1 MTNINFDNSYARLPE
16 QFFAR
21 VMPAKPPRPQLIKL
35 NEKLAA
41 QLGFDLAFLQS
52 NEGLSMLSGENV
64 PYGADP
70 IAMAYAGHQFGGWS
84 PSLGDGRAVLLGEVL
99 DKNGIRHDI
108 QLKGSGRTP
117 FSRQGDGRSA
127 LGPVIRE
134 YIVSEA
140 MHALGVPTTRALAA
154 VFTGENVIRNG
165 LEPGGVFARV
175 ARSHVRIGT
184 FQYFYARNDKEAVKK
199 LADYV
204 IERHYPEAE
213 ETENKYLSLL
223 YAVTERQAK
232 LIAQWMSLGFIHG
245 VMNTDNMQI
254 AGETIDYGPC
264 AFMDDFHPQK
274 TFSSIDHHG
283 RYSWGN
289 QPNIGQW
296 NLTKLADTLVPLI
309 DANVDTAT
317 KAATGVIMKYNETV
331 SKALFRRFS
340 DKLGLLGDDESQDDI
355 IAATMDA
362 MTMNHVDFTLFYRR
376 LTKIYAGGNDD
387 SVTELFDDPEAGR
400 ELLRQWRDHISADKA
415 DYEQRLKIMQENNP
429 VFIPRNHRV
438 AEAISAGE
446 EGDFKPFHRLVKV
459 LSRPFDEQPEFI
471 NYENAPKPNE
481 IVHETFCGT

>member
-1 MTNINFDNSYARLPE
+1 VSNIDFDNSYARLPE

-21 VMPAKPPRPQLIKL
+21 VMPAKPPRPKLIKL
-35 NEKLAA
+35 NEKLAT
-41 QLGFDLAFLQS
+41 QLGLDLSFMQS
-52 NEGLSMLSGENV
+52 NDGLSILSGEMI
-64 PYGADP
+64 PDGADP

-84 PSLGDGRAVLLGEVL
+84 PSLGDGRAILLGEVL

-140 MHALGVPTTRALAA
+140 MYALGVPTTRALAA
-154 VFTGENVIRNG
+154 VLSGENVIRNG
-165 LEPGGVFARV
+165 LETGGVFARV
-175 ARSHVRIGT
+175 AKSHVRIGT
-184 FQYFYARNDKEAVKK
+184 FQYFYARQDQDAVKT

-204 IERHYPEAE
+204 IKRHYPEAE
-213 ETENKYLSLL
+213 GTQNKYLSLL
-223 YAVTERQAK
+223 YAVAERQAK

-289 QPNIGQW
+289 QPKIGQW
-296 NLTKLADTLVPLI
+296 NLTKFADTLVPLI
-309 DANVDTAT
+309 DDDEDTGT
-317 KAATGVIMKYNETV
+317 KAATDAIIKYNETV
-331 SKALFRRFS
+331 SKVLFRCFS
-340 DKLGLLGDDESQDDI
+340 DKLGLLGNDESQDGI

-362 MTMNHVDFTLFYRR
+362 MTMNHVDFTLFYRHM
-376 LTKIYAGGNDD
+376 TKIYAGGNED
-387 SVTELFDDPEAGR
+387 SLLELFDDPEAGK
-400 ELLRQWRDHISADKA
+400 ELLRQWRDHISVDKA
-415 DYEQRLKIMQENNP
+415 DHEQRLKIMQENNP
-429 VFIPRNHRV
+429 IFIARNHRV
-438 AEAISAGE
+438 AEAIHAGE

-459 LSRPFDEQPEFI
+459 LSKPFDEQPEFAD
-471 NYENAPKPNE
+471 YENAPKPNE